1 MAGGKGNDP
10 MSAGEFYGKR
20 EEEKG
25 GGSDWVPDLELSM
38 CTQEQV
44 RCDGS
49 E

>member
-1 MAGGKGNDP
+1 MIRCPPGNSTP
-10 MSAGEFYGKR
+10 GER

-38 CTQEQV
+38 CTQEQDQ
-44 RCDGS
+44 CDGS